1 MISREFMRIY
11 GCEKI
16 ISLLLCISTLF
27 SIVPVK
33 AIATDDS
40 NSVENESS
48 ITEIDDFEQTN
59 TIGEI
64 GGYLSGN
71 AITTA
76 K

>member
-1 MISREFMRIY
+1 MK
-11 GCEKI
+11 KI